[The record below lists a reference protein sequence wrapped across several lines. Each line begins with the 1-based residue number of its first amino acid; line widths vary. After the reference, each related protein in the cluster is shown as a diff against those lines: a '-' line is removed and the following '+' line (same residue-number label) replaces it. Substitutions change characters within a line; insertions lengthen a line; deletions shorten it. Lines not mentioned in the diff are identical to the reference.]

1 MEQNNYSNALLV
13 TCYFAGCS
21 LAAAIFP
28 PSFSSFSSLA
38 LSAVIILFVGLIIS
52 LLLFAVTFVLSTM
65 SGGTP
70 FHMLPLWLK
79 LLFIP
84 LVPAVILLLLFLL
97 S

>member
-28 PSFSSFSSLA
+28 PSFSSLSSLA
-38 LSAVIILFVGLIIS
+38 LSAATILFVGLIIS
-52 LLLFAVTFVLSTM
+52 LLLFAVTFVFSSM